1 VSGTAIRS
9 EGLGKRYR
17 VGQRERYK
25 ALRDVLTEAISA
37 PFRLVLSDRHR
48 RDTGQLGSHFVW
60 ALRDVSFDIAQGE
73 AVGIIGRN
81 GSGKST
87 LLRVLSRITEPTE
100 GLSRVRGRVG
110 SLLEVGTGFHPEL
123 TGREN
128 IYLNGSILGMRKRE
142 LEGKLDAIVAFAE
155 IETFIDTP
163 VKFYSSGMYVR
174 LAFAVAAHLEPEIL
188 LVDEVLAVGDAA
200 FQKKCLGK
208 MGEVGRHG
216 RTVMFVSH
224 QMNAIRRLCSRVLW
238 LEAGRVKMFDSTVK
252 VVSAYETALSS
263 VRLGASRTEDTSGHV
278 AARFLGWEIVDPR
291 GEQPN
296 LLATQEAVRITF
308 TLQVNQPI
316 RRGHHGIAL
325 WSSDHQLMW
334 GWSTDHLDLP
344 PGVHGLEYALPG
356 LPLKPGSYY
365 WKVSL
370 YSEEALVDE
379 WYCVPELIIATP
391 PLTHPRDEWSG
402 VLNIPCEFRVLGAS
416 SNEAPGS
423 LIAESHGAD
432 RLARSR

>member
-1 VSGTAIRS
+1 MSGTAIRT

-17 VGQRERYK
+17 VGQLQRYK
-25 ALRDVLTEAISA
+25 ALRDVLTEVISA
-37 PFRLVLSDRHR
+37 PFRLALNDRHR
-48 RDTGQLGSHFVW
+48 GDTGHPGNHFVW
-60 ALRDVSFDIAQGE
+60 ALRDVSFEIKPGE

-142 LEGKLDAIVAFAE
+142 LDGKLDAIVAFAE
-155 IETFIDTP
+155 IEEFIDTP

-238 LEAGRVKMFDSTVK
+238 LETGRVKMFDSTVK

-263 VRLGASRTEDTSGHV
+263 VRLGPSRTEDTSGHV
-278 AARFLGWEIVDPR
+278 AARFLGWEIVDPAD
-291 GEQPN
+291 QQN
-296 LLATQEAVRITF
+296 VLATQGAVRITF
-308 TLQVNQPI
+308 TLQVNKPI

-334 GWSTDHLDLP
+334 GWSTDHLDLA

-370 YSEEALVDE
+370 YSEGALVDE

-402 VLNIPCEFRVLGAS
+402 VLNIPCEFRVLAAS
-416 SNEAPGS
+416 SSEA
-423 LIAESHGAD
+423 HGAD

>member
-1 VSGTAIRS
+1 MSGTVIRS
-9 EGLGKRYR
+9 ERLGKCYR
-17 VGQRERYK
+17 VGQLQRYK
-25 ALRDVLTEAISA
+25 ALRDVLTEVISA
-37 PFRLVLSDRHR
+37 PFRGILNVRHQSDARHLSN
-48 RDTGQLGSHFVW
+48 HFVW
-60 ALRDVSFDIAQGE
+60 ALRDVSFEINQGE
-73 AVGIIGRN
+73 AIGIIGRN

-87 LLRVLSRITEPTE
+87 LLRILSRITEPTE
-100 GLSRVRGRVG
+100 GLSRTRGRVG

-128 IYLNGSILGMRKRE
+128 IYLNGSILGMRKHE
-142 LEGKLDAIVAFAE
+142 LDGKLAAIVAFAE
-155 IETFIDTP
+155 IEKFIDTP

-208 MGEVGRHG
+208 MGEVGRQG

-224 QMNAIRRLCSRVLW
+224 QMNAIRKLCSRVLW
-238 LEAGRVKMFDSTVK
+238 IEAGHVKMFDSTVK
-252 VVSAYETALSS
+252 VVSAYETALST
-263 VRLGASRTEDTSGHV
+263 VRLGSSRTEETTTGRV
-278 AARFLGWEIVDPR
+278 AARFLGWEIGDPQ
-291 GEQPN
+291 GDQPN
-296 LLATQEAVRITF
+296 LLVTQGAVTIRF
-308 TLQVNQPI
+308 TLQVNEPI
-316 RRGHHGIAL
+316 RSAHHGIAL

-334 GWSTDHLDLP
+334 GWSTDHLELP
-344 PGVHGLEYALPG
+344 PGVHSLQYALPG

-370 YSEEALVDE
+370 YSGGALVDE

-402 VLNIPCEFRVLGAS
+402 VLNIPCEFRVLGES
-416 SNEAPGS
+416 SGAPSNGT
-423 LIAESHGAD
+423 H
-432 RLARSR
+432 